1 MFIFLNIISF
11 KEFKESLSDKSK
23 NTQIFQNV
31 KMPFR
36 LGAGR
41 NKDPTWD
48 FVSSKEGDT
57 SKVVCDFCYSEISKK
72 IERVKSH
79 MNKCHALWALCG
91 PI

>member
-23 NTQIFQNV
+23 NTQIFQSV

-36 LGAGR
+36 LGAGQ

-48 FVSSKEGDT
+48 FVSSKEGDAN
-57 SKVVCDFCYSEISKK
+57 KVVCDFCF
-72 IERVKSH
+72 
-79 MNKCHALWALCG
+79 W
-91 PI
+91 